1 MAHWSPLSFAIYRN
15 SVPLVHRVL
24 QVARR
29 AAIASNL
36 DPDFEL
42 QLFFVAD
49 SVARP
54 RPDRPDRSLPCVAH
68 LHLAVTLGRV
78 EILEV
83 LMKTLSFGIPYFEL
97 VEKDATQQEKLAAKH
112 YRGLS
117 VRGKK
122 KGEWLNASFPAHSAR
137 QSDREKKLLHRAA
150 YDGNVASLRWL
161 QSARPWQCLQEY
173 IASNQGT
180 KHVRLLQGDNP
191 QQLLEKG
198 LGIGT
203 PLLPHLVIRGWQS
216 SATDDRCEPEI
227 DTCNSKE
234 ALLYLLAQSPDAIE
248 AKTSLG
254 LTPALFAIRE
264 GKPEAISALVDAGA
278 NFFARDSDGRNI
290 LHQLLTPKGEVF
302 GHGAA
307 AFKSTLA
314 LLPADAVATAWT
326 QRTSS
331 TGQTPLAR
339 YISVATVRQGL
350 DKEVDREFLSALL
363 EASGGVGLTLADH
376 AGNLPIHELMIRGR
390 YLEALMVLRHA
401 PELVAVENGDGRT
414 PPEILEA
421 SWKRQ
426 IVGGFP
432 YGQQAAFGSNGLYQP
447 SALFQAS
454 ARIEPELPALPPA
467 MWDVLKGRQIP
478 LPEEGGEAKAVS
490 VEAVQRKLVE
500 LETARGV
507 ARRVCG
513 IAKHSGFELLG
524 NIFEVD
530 NDYGDVVALW

>member
-1 MAHWSPLSFAIYRN
+1 M
-15 SVPLVHRVL
+15 
-24 QVARR
+24 
-29 AAIASNL
+29 
-36 DPDFEL
+36 
-42 QLFFVAD
+42 FFVAD
-49 SVARP
+49 SVAQP
-54 RPDRPDRSLPCVAH
+54 RPGRPDRSLPRVTH

-97 VEKDATQQEKLAAKH
+97 AEKGAAQQEKLAAKH

-216 SATDDRCEPEI
+216 SAADDRCEPEI

-254 LTPALFAIRE
+254 LTPALFAVRE

-314 LLPADAVATAWT
+314 LLPADAVATART

-350 DKEVDREFLSALL
+350 NKEVDREFLSALL

-426 IVGGFP
+426 VVGGFP
-432 YGQQAAFGSNGLYQP
+432 YGQQAALGPNGLYQP
-447 SALFQAS
+447 RALFQAS
-454 ARIEPELPALPPA
+454 AQIEPELPALPPA

-490 VEAVQRKLVE
+490 IEAVQRKLVE

-513 IAKHSGFELLG
+513 IAKHSGFEFLG

-530 NDYGDVVALW
+530 NDYDVVALW